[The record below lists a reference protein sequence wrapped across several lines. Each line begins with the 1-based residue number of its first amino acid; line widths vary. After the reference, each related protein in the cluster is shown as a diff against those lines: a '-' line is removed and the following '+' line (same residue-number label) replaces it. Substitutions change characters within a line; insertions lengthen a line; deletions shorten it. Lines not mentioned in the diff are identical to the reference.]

1 MEISRQS
8 RLLDLSG
15 FPAEVSEHLH
25 YKTRKTT
32 AAAKRRTVRVR
43 PRLVRIFF
51 TDADATDSSSS
62 DEEAD
67 RPRPGATKRSPEI
80 SAPPVADD
88 PKRFRGVRR
97 RAWGKWAAE
106 IRDPNQ
112 RKRVWLGTF
121 DTAEE
126 AAAVYDSAAVRL
138 KGPYAI
144 TNFPTENS
152 PFPSPSAS
160 PAGVT
165 STEKSLEEVL
175 PPFPS
180 PTSVLRYGDVTPF
193 DCFDFGDF
201 DDFGFNVDQAL
212 SLTDF
217 CLPKRRYSEL
227 EFGDFNAEDFSMEVV
242 TS

>member
-67 RPRPGATKRSPEI
+67 RPKQGRVKRHVHEICFDLVPHLRRPPTAKRSPEI

-97 RAWGKWAAE
+97 RAWGSGRRRSA
-106 IRDPNQ
+106 IRT
-112 RKRVWLGTF
+112 KGKG
-121 DTAEE
+121 
-126 AAAVYDSAAVRL
+126 L

-193 DCFDFGDF
+193 DCFDFGYF